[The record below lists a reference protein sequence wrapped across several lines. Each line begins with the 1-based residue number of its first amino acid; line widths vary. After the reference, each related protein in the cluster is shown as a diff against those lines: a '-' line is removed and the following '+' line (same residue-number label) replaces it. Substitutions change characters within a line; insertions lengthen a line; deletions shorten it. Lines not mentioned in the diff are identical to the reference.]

1 MAEVTGNFGENPIEL
16 NNAATETT
24 LKQLLAAMMILAK
37 GAGKDKKFEQ
47 DLEKELKRLAEES
60 KKSADQQKKISAEQK
75 KQATQEQ
82 KDADQA
88 HKDAERK
95 AKADAAAVKAT
106 QEYEQAQKS
115 AQSAIKNVGKELID
129 LASGMSQ
136 VLGALAGMDDSASKA
151 AGALG
156 QIPIVGGF
164 LAKALGPAADA
175 AEKVYDSFKKVSS
188 VGAGFSGSFSQMIGA
203 ASGAGLTL
211 DQFTG
216 IVAKNAQGLAMFG
229 GTTEDGAKRL
239 ANIGKTMKQSGL
251 NDSLLKL
258 GYSTEQINDGM
269 ASYISTMSRTGALR
283 GMSDAQVAQAST
295 KYMKELDGLARLTG
309 ESREQKQKEMDEL
322 ARDAQLNAAISHL
335 SAEEQE
341 NARKLIASYPK
352 QHQAAIKDMVA
363 TGNITSDAAIKF
375 NAMMPQAAGKFMQMG
390 RTLDA
395 GGKLT
400 KEATEGTYDAYLDEA
415 KVARDRNKNL
425 VKFNRDYDNEFSG
438 IVEATGRQKG
448 AHKKI
453 AAEQEKQAADEKSS
467 AEALGKFKQNI
478 AVMGNQFLDSLQ
490 KNFIN
495 NGGMEALSKALGMM
509 SKFAMDYVVP
519 AFTTLMNGL
528 SKVAGFLDSAFG
540 PAITGAILVF
550 APLAGAVGAAI
561 FALYQLVTASRALSA
576 IQAMQARQ
584 AAGGVVGKATDVLS
598 GPAGKAGG
606 TLSKMSNIFK
616 SVLPSLGKFGSV
628 MGTMFNVVGR
638 VAGTLVRFLGP
649 IGMAIGAIMLIK
661 EGLELFGVDLSG
673 FTDAVMKPFAAVWE
687 GLGDVLNTVSNFIS
701 DTFVDSFYK
710 VSDFLENVF
719 IGTFRF
725 VSDTIEDYVAPA
737 FEFIGDVIS
746 DHVMPIFE
754 SIGDFLKDVWM
765 SALDGASSAIKW
777 VGDKF
782 NALGSYI
789 SDKLSPAFSFLGGK
803 IESVSSFFSDL
814 KNKMVFFAR
823 GFDSIGGVTTFVGQ
837 QFQEFGMTM
846 KGIGLSLRDK
856 LSWLPGI
863 TAPST
868 AEKEALER
876 ERQELSDAKKDAEE
890 KRNEVAMKR
899 EEEAAKKEAARKEKR
914 DAEDIATANKRAQR
928 DDEQA
933 QRRAKRD
940 ADYAKKKSDK
950 DNKAVD
956 DKTER
961 EKKAEEDK
969 KAAEAGEKVDYSDPI
984 SMLKSFGKQQ
994 KSKMSAEA
1002 ELADNRKKAADELKA
1017 SEDGL
1022 RATAEK
1028 LSKAKT
1034 DEERKLALAEMEVA
1048 KKRLNDASEA
1058 DKKAKAATIKEEK
1071 TSTGKAYT
1079 VEGGKTTAEG
1089 KPVGPQAAPSMT
1101 GNKIEGLGK
1110 IAAQFESGGKAGT
1123 VSTGHGD
1130 FGGKSYGAFQLA
1142 GRGGKAGNEVDEFL
1156 KSSGYAD
1163 KFKGMKVG
1171 SADFDK
1177 KWKEMG
1183 EDKDFAKAQQQHAV
1197 KTHYDPQ
1204 MEKLKKSGIDLSGKG
1219 AGVQE
1224 AVMSTANQY
1233 GANTETIIKALKGK
1247 DTAKMDDKEIINA
1260 IQNYKAE
1267 NVKTNFK
1274 SSSVKVQ
1281 EGVAKRIEQERA
1293 ALLNVKGPTAQGQIK
1308 MEDGVTV
1315 KTPLD
1320 GKKAAEAPQGKLA
1333 KYNKNYD
1340 AEFDKVVKPEDSLKK
1355 GEELVNDKKPVSK
1368 SATPTAA
1375 PTPSSEEYKVNGRP
1389 VTKEQYDQFM
1399 KANPDLANMAKGS
1412 GAPKAGVSPVTPS
1425 STQAVE
1431 QATKDKEQEKAKAA
1445 EQEKAAAE
1453 KARTEM
1459 AQNDPRRVD
1468 KKTASGAGQETPE
1481 SLLASLNTK
1490 MDQLIQVSKRTAD
1503 LNDRQLSVQK
1513 GLTTDLYG

>member
-24 LKQLLAAMMILAK
+24 LKQLLAAMLVLAK
-37 GAGKDKKFEQ
+37 SAGKDKKFEQ

-60 KKSADQQKKISAEQK
+60 KKSADQQKKIAADQK

-82 KDADQA
+82 KDAEQA

-188 VGAGFSGSFSQMIGA
+188 VGAGFGGSFSQMIGA

-216 IVAKNAQGLAMFG
+216 IVTKNAQGLAMFG
-229 GTTEDGAKRL
+229 GTTEEGAKRM

-251 NDSLLKL
+251 NDSLLRM

-283 GMSDAQVAQAST
+283 GMSDTQVAQASA

-309 ESREQKQKEMDEL
+309 QSREEKQKEMDEL

-335 SAEEQE
+335 SREEQE
-341 NARKLIASYPK
+341 EARKLIASYPK

-400 KEATEGTYDAYLDEA
+400 KEATQGTYDAYLDEA

-519 AFTTLMNGL
+519 AFNMMINGI
-528 SKVAGFLDSAFG
+528 SKVAGFLDNAFG

-550 APLAGAVGAAI
+550 APLAGAIGAAI

-576 IQAMQARQ
+576 IQAMQAKQ
-584 AAGGVVGKATDVLS
+584 LAGGAVGKATDVLS

-606 TLSKMSNIFK
+606 TLSKMSDIFK

-628 MGTMFNVVGR
+628 MGSMFNVVGR

-661 EGLELFGVDLSG
+661 EGLEMFGVDLSG

-701 DTFVDSFYK
+701 DTFVDAFYT

-737 FEFIGDVIS
+737 FQFIGDVIS

-754 SIGDFLKDVWM
+754 GIGNFLKDVWM

-782 NALGSYI
+782 SALGSFI
-789 SDKLSPAFSFLGGK
+789 SDKLSPVFSFFGEK
-803 IESVSSFFSDL
+803 IQSVSSFFTDL

-823 GFDSIGGVTTFVGQ
+823 GFDSVGSVTTYLSQ
-837 QFQEFGMTM
+837 QFQEFSLFM
-846 KGIGLSLRDK
+846 KGISMGLRDK

-876 ERQELSDAKKDAEE
+876 ERQELSDAKKDAED
-890 KRNEVAMKR
+890 KRNELAQKR
-899 EEEAAKKEAARKEKR
+899 EEEAAKKEAARKAQR

-928 DDEQA
+928 DDEIA

-950 DNKAVD
+950 ENKAVD
-956 DKTER
+956 DKTAR
-961 EKKAEEDK
+961 EKQAEEDK
-969 KAAEAGEKVDYSDPI
+969 KAAEEGEKVDYSDPI

-994 KSKMSAEA
+994 KSKMSVDAEI
-1002 ELADNRKKAADELKA
+1002 ADNRKKAADELKA

-1022 RATAEK
+1022 KAT
-1028 LSKAKT
+1028 S
-1034 DEERKLALAEMEVA
+1034 
-1048 KKRLNDASEA
+1048 
-1058 DKKAKAATIKEEK
+1058 
-1071 TSTGKAYT
+1071 G
-1079 VEGGKTTAEG
+1079 G
-1089 KPVGPQAAPSMT
+1089 KPVGPQSAPSMT

-1123 VSTGHGD
+1123 VSSGHGD

-1142 GRGGKAGNEVDEFL
+1142 GRGGAAGNEVDQFL

-1171 SADFDK
+1171 SKEFDA

-1183 EDKDFAKAQQQHAV
+1183 DDKDFAKAQQEHAK

-1219 AGVQE
+1219 LGVQE

-1247 DTAKMDDKEIINA
+1247 DTAKMSDKDIINA
-1260 IQNYKAE
+1260 IQDYKAE

-1274 SSSVKVQ
+1274 SSSGAVQ
-1281 EGVAKRIEQERA
+1281 AGVAKRIEQERA
-1293 ALLNVKGPTAQGQIK
+1293 ALLGVQGPTAQGQVK
-1308 MEDGVTV
+1308 MEDGVKV
-1315 KTPLD
+1315 KTPLK
-1320 GKKAAEAPQGKLA
+1320 GGT
-1333 KYNKNYD
+1333 
-1340 AEFDKVVKPEDSLKK
+1340 VKTEDSLKK
-1355 GEELVNDKKPVSK
+1355 GEEIVNDKKPVSK
-1368 SATPTAA
+1368 SATPTA
-1375 PTPSSEEYKVNGRP
+1375 TPAASSEEYKINGRP

-1399 KANPDLANMAKGS
+1399 KANPELANMAKGAGAPRS
-1412 GAPKAGVSPVTPS
+1412 GANPVTPS

-1431 QATKDKEQEKAKAA
+1431 QASKDKEQEKAKAA

-1468 KKTASGAGQETPE
+1468 KKTAPGAGQETPE
-1481 SLLASLNTK
+1481 SLLAQLNTK
-1490 MDQLIQVSKRTAD
+1490 MDQLIQVSRRTAD

-1513 GLTTDLYG
+1513 GLSSDLYSG

>member
-1 MAEVTGNFGENPIEL
+1 MA
-16 NNAATETT
+16 
-24 LKQLLAAMMILAK
+24 
-37 GAGKDKKFEQ
+37 D
-47 DLEKELKRLAEES
+47 
-60 KKSADQQKKISAEQK
+60 
-75 KQATQEQ
+75 
-82 KDADQA
+82 
-88 HKDAERK
+88 
-95 AKADAAAVKAT
+95 
-106 QEYEQAQKS
+106 
-115 AQSAIKNVGKELID
+115 
-129 LASGMSQ
+129 
-136 VLGALAGMDDSASKA
+136 
-151 AGALG
+151 
-156 QIPIVGGF
+156 
-164 LAKALGPAADA
+164 
-175 AEKVYDSFKKVSS
+175 
-188 VGAGFSGSFSQMIGA
+188 
-203 ASGAGLTL
+203 
-211 DQFTG
+211 
-216 IVAKNAQGLAMFG
+216 
-229 GTTEDGAKRL
+229 
-239 ANIGKTMKQSGL
+239 
-251 NDSLLKL
+251 
-258 GYSTEQINDGM
+258 
-269 ASYISTMSRTGALR
+269 
-283 GMSDAQVAQAST
+283 
-295 KYMKELDGLARLTG
+295 
-309 ESREQKQKEMDEL
+309 
-322 ARDAQLNAAISHL
+322 
-335 SAEEQE
+335 
-341 NARKLIASYPK
+341 
-352 QHQAAIKDMVA
+352 
-363 TGNITSDAAIKF
+363 
-375 NAMMPQAAGKFMQMG
+375 
-390 RTLDA
+390 
-395 GGKLT
+395 
-400 KEATEGTYDAYLDEA
+400 
-415 KVARDRNKNL
+415 
-425 VKFNRDYDNEFSG
+425 
-438 IVEATGRQKG
+438 
-448 AHKKI
+448 
-453 AAEQEKQAADEKSS
+453 
-467 AEALGKFKQNI
+467 
-478 AVMGNQFLDSLQ
+478 
-490 KNFIN
+490 
-495 NGGMEALSKALGMM
+495 
-509 SKFAMDYVVP
+509 
-519 AFTTLMNGL
+519 
-528 SKVAGFLDSAFG
+528 
-540 PAITGAILVF
+540 
-550 APLAGAVGAAI
+550 
-561 FALYQLVTASRALSA
+561 
-576 IQAMQARQ
+576 
-584 AAGGVVGKATDVLS
+584 
-598 GPAGKAGG
+598 
-606 TLSKMSNIFK
+606 IFK
-616 SVLPSLGKFGSV
+616 SVVPSLGKFGSV

-661 EGLELFGVDLSG
+661 EGLEMFGVDLSG

-701 DTFVDSFYK
+701 DTFVDAFYT

-782 NALGSYI
+782 SALGSFV
-789 SDKLSPAFSFLGGK
+789 SDKLSPVFSFFGEK
-803 IESVSSFFSDL
+803 IQAVSSFFTDL

-823 GFDSIGGVTTFVGQ
+823 GFDSISSVTTFVGQ
-837 QFQEFGMTM
+837 QFQEFGIFM
-846 KGIGLSLRDK
+846 KGISLGLRDK

-876 ERQELSDAKKDAEE
+876 ERRELSDAKKDAEE

-969 KAAEAGEKVDYSDPI
+969 KAAAEGEKVDYSDPI

-994 KSKMSAEA
+994 KSKMSADA

-1017 SEDGL
+1017 SEEGINKAAL
-1022 RATAEK
+1022 K

-1034 DEERKLALAEMEVA
+1034 EEERKIAIDELEAA
-1048 KKRLNDASEA
+1048 KDKFKAANEA

-1071 TSTGKAYT
+1071 TATGTAYT
-1079 VEGGKTTAEG
+1079 VEVGKTTSEG
-1089 KPVGPQAAPSMT
+1089 RPVGPQSAPSMT

-1274 SSSVKVQ
+1274 SSSSAVQ
-1281 EGVAKRIEQERA
+1281 AGVAKRIEQERA
-1293 ALLNVKGPTAQGQIK
+1293 ALLGVQGPTAQGQVK
-1308 MEDGVTV
+1308 MEDGVKV

-1320 GKKAAEAPQGKLA
+1320 GKKADLEQNKKLA
-1333 KYNKNYD
+1333 KYNRDYD
-1340 AEFDKVVKPEDSLKK
+1340 AEFNKVVKPEDSLKK

-1375 PTPSSEEYKVNGRP
+1375 PAPSSEEYKVNGRP

-1399 KANPDLANMAKGS
+1399 KANPDLANMAKGA
-1412 GAPKAGVSPVTPS
+1412 GAPRAGTSPVTPS
-1425 STQAVE
+1425 STQAIE

>member
-229 GTTEDGAKRL
+229 GTTEEGAKRM

-251 NDSLLKL
+251 NDSLLRL

-519 AFTTLMNGL
+519 AFTTLMNGI
-528 SKVAGFLDSAFG
+528 SKVAGFLDNAFG

-661 EGLELFGVDLSG
+661 EGLEMFGVDLSG

-701 DTFVDSFYK
+701 DTFVDAFYT

-782 NALGSYI
+782 SALGSFI
-789 SDKLSPAFSFLGGK
+789 SDKLSPVFSFFGEK
-803 IESVSSFFSDL
+803 IQSVSSFFTDL

-823 GFDSIGGVTTFVGQ
+823 GFDSISSVTTFVGQ
-837 QFQEFGMTM
+837 QFQEFGIFM
-846 KGIGLSLRDK
+846 KGISLGLRDK

-876 ERQELSDAKKDAEE
+876 ERQELSDAKKDAEA
-890 KRNEVAMKR
+890 KRNEVAQKR

-956 DKTER
+956 DKTAR

-969 KAAEAGEKVDYSDPI
+969 KAAAEGEKVDYSDPI

-994 KSKMSAEA
+994 KSKMSADA

-1017 SEDGL
+1017 SEEGINKAAL
-1022 RATAEK
+1022 K

-1034 DEERKLALAEMEVA
+1034 EEERKIAIDELEAA
-1048 KKRLNDASEA
+1048 KDKFKAANEA

-1071 TSTGKAYT
+1071 TATGTAYT
-1079 VEGGKTTAEG
+1079 VEGGKTTSEG
-1089 KPVGPQAAPSMT
+1089 KPVGPQSAPSMT

-1171 SADFDK
+1171 SADFDN

-1183 EDKDFAKAQQQHAV
+1183 NDKDFAKAQQQHAV

-1274 SSSVKVQ
+1274 SSSSAVQ
-1281 EGVAKRIEQERA
+1281 AGVAKRIEQERA
-1293 ALLNVKGPTAQGQIK
+1293 ALLGVQGPTAQGQVK
-1308 MEDGVTV
+1308 MEDGVKV

-1320 GKKAAEAPQGKLA
+1320 GKKADLEQNKKLA
-1333 KYNKNYD
+1333 KYNRDYD
-1340 AEFDKVVKPEDSLKK
+1340 AEFNKVVKPEDSLKK

-1375 PTPSSEEYKVNGRP
+1375 PSPSSEEYKVNGRP

-1399 KANPDLANMAKGS
+1399 KANPDLANMAKGV
-1412 GAPKAGVSPVTPS
+1412 GAPRAGTSPVTPS
-1425 STQAVE
+1425 STQAIE

-1468 KKTASGAGQETPE
+1468 KKTAPGAGQETPE

-1513 GLTTDLYG
+1513 NLTSDLYG

>member
-24 LKQLLAAMMILAK
+24 LKQLLAAMMVLAK

-95 AKADAAAVKAT
+95 VKADAAAVKAT

-136 VLGALAGMDDSASKA
+136 VLGALAGMDDSVSKA

-156 QIPIVGGF
+156 QIPLVGGF

-188 VGAGFSGSFSQMIGA
+188 VGAGFGGSFSQMIGA

-216 IVAKNAQGLAMFG
+216 IVTKNAQGLAMFG
-229 GTTEDGAKRL
+229 GTTEDGAKRM

-251 NDSLLKL
+251 NDSLLKM

-283 GMSDAQVAQAST
+283 GMSDTQVAQASA

-490 KNFIN
+490 KNFVEG
-495 NGGMEALSKALGMM
+495 GGMESLSKALGMM

-519 AFTTLMNGL
+519 AFTTLMNGI
-528 SKVAGFLDSAFG
+528 SKVAGFLDNAFG

-606 TLSKMSNIFK
+606 TLSKMSGIFK

-701 DTFVDSFYK
+701 DTFVDAFYT

-782 NALGSYI
+782 SALGSFI
-789 SDKLSPAFSFLGGK
+789 SDKLSPVFSFFGEK
-803 IESVSSFFSDL
+803 IQSVSSFFTDL

-823 GFDSIGGVTTFVGQ
+823 GFDSISSVTTFVSQ
-837 QFQEFGMTM
+837 QFQEFGLFM
-846 KGIGLSLRDK
+846 KGISLGLRDK

-876 ERQELSDAKKDAEE
+876 ERQELSDAKKDAEA
-890 KRNEVAMKR
+890 KRNELAQKR
-899 EEEAAKKEAARKEKR
+899 EEDAAKKEAARKEKR

-928 DDEQA
+928 DDEQS

-956 DKTER
+956 DKTAR
-961 EKKAEEDK
+961 EKKAEDDK
-969 KAAEAGEKVDYSDPI
+969 KAAEEGEKVDYSDPI

-994 KSKMSAEA
+994 KSKMSAEG

-1017 SEDGL
+1017 SEEGINK
-1022 RATAEK
+1022 AAEK

-1034 DEERKLALAEMEVA
+1034 KEEIKIAQDELEAA
-1048 KKRLNDASEA
+1048 KDKFKAANEA

-1089 KPVGPQAAPSMT
+1089 KPVGPQSAPSMT

-1171 SADFDK
+1171 SADFDN

-1183 EDKDFAKAQQQHAV
+1183 NDKDFAKAQQQHAV

-1274 SSSVKVQ
+1274 SSSSAVQ
-1281 EGVAKRIEQERA
+1281 AGVAKRIEQERA
-1293 ALLNVKGPTAQGQIK
+1293 ALLGVQGPTAQGQVK
-1308 MEDGVTV
+1308 MEDGVKV

-1320 GKKAAEAPQGKLA
+1320 GKKATGEPVAGSPGAGEKGIEQWLKINDPNINSWVAAVSEGRQQIEAVPGVYLS
-1333 KYNKNYD
+1333 Y
-1340 AEFDKVVKPEDSLKK
+1340 VKERLT
-1355 GEELVNDKKPVSK
+1355 KKPAN
-1368 SATPTAA
+1368 ATG
-1375 PTPSSEEYKVNGRP
+1375 TPK
-1389 VTKEQYDQFM
+1389 
-1399 KANPDLANMAKGS
+1399 S
-1412 GAPKAGVSPVTPS
+1412 GASSVTPS
-1425 STQAVE
+1425 STQTLE
-1431 QATKDKEQEKAKAA
+1431 QATKDKEQEKVKAA

-1468 KKTASGAGQETPE
+1468 KKTAPGASQETPE
-1481 SLLASLNTK
+1481 SLLAQLNTK
-1490 MDQLIQVSKRTAD
+1490 MDQLIQVSRRTAD

-1513 GLTTDLYG
+1513 GLTSDLYG

>member
-95 AKADAAAVKAT
+95 VKADAAAVKAT

-216 IVAKNAQGLAMFG
+216 IVTKNAQGLAMFG
-229 GTTEDGAKRL
+229 GTTEDGAKRM

-251 NDSLLKL
+251 NDSLLRM

-283 GMSDAQVAQAST
+283 GMSDTQVAQASA

-519 AFTTLMNGL
+519 AFTTLMNGI

-561 FALYQLVTASRALSA
+561 FALYQLVTAARALSA

-584 AAGGVVGKATDVLS
+584 AAGGAVGKAADVLS
-598 GPAGKAGG
+598 GPADKAGG

-661 EGLELFGVDLSG
+661 EGLEMFGVDLSG

-701 DTFVDSFYK
+701 DTFVDSFYT

-765 SALDGASSAIKW
+765 SALDGASTAIKW

-782 NALGSYI
+782 SALGSFI
-789 SDKLSPAFSFLGGK
+789 SDKLSPVFSFFGEK
-803 IESVSSFFSDL
+803 IQSVSSFFTDL

-823 GFDSIGGVTTFVGQ
+823 GFDSISSVTTFVGQ
-837 QFQEFGMTM
+837 QFQEFGIFM
-846 KGIGLSLRDK
+846 KGISLGLRDK

-876 ERQELSDAKKDAEE
+876 ERQELSDAKKAAEE
-890 KRNEVAMKR
+890 KRNELAQKR

-928 DDEQA
+928 DDEIA

-994 KSKMSAEA
+994 KSKFSAEA

-1028 LSKAKT
+1028 LAKAKT
-1034 DEERKLALAEMEVA
+1034 DEERKIALEEMEVA

-1058 DKKAKAATIKEEK
+1058 DKKAKAAKIKEEK
-1071 TSTGKAYT
+1071 TSTGTAYT

-1089 KPVGPQAAPSMT
+1089 KPVGPQSAPSMT

-1163 KFKGMKVG
+1163 KFKGLKVG

-1274 SSSVKVQ
+1274 SSSSAVQ
-1281 EGVAKRIEQERA
+1281 AGVAKRIEQERA
-1293 ALLNVKGPTAQGQIK
+1293 ALLGVQGPTAQGQVK
-1308 MEDGVTV
+1308 MEDGVKV
-1315 KTPLD
+1315 KTPLK
-1320 GKKAAEAPQGKLA
+1320 GGT
-1333 KYNKNYD
+1333 
-1340 AEFDKVVKPEDSLKK
+1340 VKTEDSLKK

-1368 SATPTAA
+1368 SATPAAA
-1375 PTPSSEEYKVNGRP
+1375 PAPSSEEYKVNGRP

-1399 KANPDLANMAKGS
+1399 KANPDLANMAKGA
-1412 GAPKAGVSPVTPS
+1412 GAPRAGTSPVTPS
-1425 STQAVE
+1425 STQAIE

-1468 KKTASGAGQETPE
+1468 KKTTPGAGQETPE

-1513 GLTTDLYG
+1513 NLTSDLYG

>member
-1 MAEVTGNFGENPIEL
+1 MAEVTGDFGGNPIEL

-24 LKQLLAAMMILAK
+24 LKQLLAAMLVMAK
-37 GAGKDKKFEQ
+37 GSGKDKKFQQ

-60 KKSADQQKKISAEQK
+60 KKSAEQQKKISAEQK

-188 VGAGFSGSFSQMIGA
+188 VGASFGGSFSQMIGA

-216 IVAKNAQGLAMFG
+216 IVTKNAQGLAMFG
-229 GTTEDGAKRL
+229 GTTEDGAKRM

-251 NDSLLKL
+251 NDSLLKM

-283 GMSDAQVAQAST
+283 GMSDTQVAQASA

-519 AFTTLMNGL
+519 AFSMMMNGI

-561 FALYQLVTASRALSA
+561 FALYQLVTAARALSA

-584 AAGGVVGKATDVLS
+584 AAGGAVGKAADVLS

-616 SVLPSLGKFGSV
+616 SVLPSLGKFGNV

-661 EGLELFGVDLSG
+661 EGLEMFGVDLSG

-701 DTFVDSFYK
+701 DTFVDSFYT

-737 FEFIGDVIS
+737 FQFIGDVIS
-746 DHVMPIFE
+746 DYVMPVFQD
-754 SIGDFLKDVWM
+754 IGSFLKDVWM
-765 SALDGASSAIKW
+765 SALDGASSAIMW

-782 NALGSYI
+782 SALGSFI
-789 SDKLSPAFSFLGGK
+789 SDKLSPVFSFFGEK
-803 IESVSSFFSDL
+803 IQAVSSFFTDL

-823 GFDSIGGVTTFVGQ
+823 GFDSVSSVTTYLSQ
-837 QFQEFGMTM
+837 QFQEFSLFM
-846 KGIGLSLRDK
+846 KGISLGLRDK

-876 ERQELSDAKKDAEE
+876 ERQELADAKKDAEE

-899 EEEAAKKEAARKEKR
+899 EEEAAKKEAARKAQR
-914 DAEDIATANKRAQR
+914 DAEDGATANKRAQR
-928 DDEQA
+928 DDELA

-994 KSKMSAEA
+994 KSKFSAEA

-1028 LSKAKT
+1028 LAKAKT
-1034 DEERKLALAEMEVA
+1034 DEERKIALEEMDVA
-1048 KKRLNDASEA
+1048 KKRLSDAVEA
-1058 DKKAKAATIKEEK
+1058 DKKAKAAKIKEEK
-1071 TSTGKAYT
+1071 TSTGTAYT
-1079 VEGGKTTAEG
+1079 VEGGKQTTAEG
-1089 KPVGPQAAPSMT
+1089 KPVGPQSAPSMT

-1123 VSTGHGD
+1123 VSSGHGD

-1142 GRGGKAGNEVDEFL
+1142 GRGGKAGNEVEEFL

-1171 SADFDK
+1171 SADFDN

-1204 MEKLKKSGIDLSGKG
+1204 MAKLKKSGIDLSGKG

-1260 IQNYKAE
+1260 IQDYKAE

-1274 SSSVKVQ
+1274 SSSSAVQ
-1281 EGVAKRIEQERA
+1281 AGVTKRIEQERA
-1293 ALLNVKGPTAQGQIK
+1293 ALLGVKGPTAQGQVK
-1308 MEDGVTV
+1308 MEDGVKV
-1315 KTPLD
+1315 NTPLS
-1320 GKKAAEAPQGKLA
+1320 GKESRA
-1333 KYNKNYD
+1333 
-1340 AEFDKVVKPEDSLKK
+1340 
-1355 GEELVNDKKPVSK
+1355 
-1368 SATPTAA
+1368 AA
-1375 PTPSSEEYKVNGRP
+1375 PKSG
-1389 VTKEQYDQFM
+1389 VT
-1399 KANPDLANMAKGS
+1399 S
-1412 GAPKAGVSPVTPS
+1412 VTPS
-1425 STQAVE
+1425 SNQAVE
-1431 QATKDKEQEKAKAA
+1431 QATKDKEQEKA
-1445 EQEKAAAE
+1445 
-1453 KARTEM
+1453 
-1459 AQNDPRRVD
+1459 
-1468 KKTASGAGQETPE
+1468 
-1481 SLLASLNTK
+1481 
-1490 MDQLIQVSKRTAD
+1490 
-1503 LNDRQLSVQK
+1503 
-1513 GLTTDLYG
+1513 